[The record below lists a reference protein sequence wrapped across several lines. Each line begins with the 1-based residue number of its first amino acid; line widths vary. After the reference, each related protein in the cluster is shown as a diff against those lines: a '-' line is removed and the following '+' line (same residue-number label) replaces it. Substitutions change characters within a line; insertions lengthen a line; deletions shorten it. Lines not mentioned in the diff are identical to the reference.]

1 MNEVQ
6 FMTVSRFGHFL
17 MGTAVGVGTLGINV
31 WAQVPRPKHE
41 SRLHHL
47 FASHRDT
54 DNLASR
60 FDQLKCALVLIQ
72 AGARLGTG
80 FYISAD
86 GDVATAS
93 HVLADRTFSRNPN
106 GTIQVNLSVPNIL
119 QLTTS
124 KGERLEISATTI
136 EVNPDAW
143 LADVA
148 RLRTGTRPGCWLREV
163 DDRTSVPGE
172 HLITLGFPGLS
183 FQTLT
188 LYTGIMSARLTTNL
202 PTVILNTG
210 EAVPP
215 SNEFIR
221 VQMPISAGLSGAPVI
236 DDDNQVM
243 AIVTNAGGWTQDL
256 DRLELAFRSGVFQ
269 NPPLPPAAQQPPNT
283 ITFTLNGMALTAE
296 LAGLFHDYASP
307 GYGDA
312 VPLRYL
318 RKPPQQNPTSASRSH

>member
-1 MNEVQ
+1 
-6 FMTVSRFGHFL
+6 MTVSWPSRFL
-17 MGTAVGVGTLGINV
+17 AGVMSVALGISA

-54 DNLASR
+54 DNLAAR
-60 FDQLKCALVLIQ
+60 FDQLKCALILIQ
-72 AGARLGTG
+72 AGPKLGTG
-80 FYISAD
+80 FYISGD

-93 HVLADRTFSRNPN
+93 HVLAERTFSRNPN
-106 GTIQVNLSVPNIL
+106 GTIQVNLAVPSVL

-124 KGERLEISATTI
+124 KGEHLDVPATKI
-136 EVNPDAW
+136 DGNPDAW

-148 RLRTGTRPGCWLREV
+148 VLKTGSKPACWLREV
-163 DDRTSVPGE
+163 DDRMSAPGE

-202 PTVILNTG
+202 PTVILTTG

-236 DDDNQVM
+236 DDENRVL
-243 AIVTNAGGWTQDL
+243 AVVTNAGGWTQDL
-256 DRLELAFRSGVFQ
+256 DRLELAFRGGAFQ
-269 NPPLPPAAQQPPNT
+269 NPPPPPAAQQSPNT
-283 ITFTLNGMALTAE
+283 MTFTLNGMALTAE

-318 RKPPQQNPTSASRSH
+318 RKPPQQNQTSASRSH